1 MAYGKLLELHSL
13 IQEALA
19 QRLGRGQ
26 STVANK
32 LLLLKPPQEVQDA
45 LLKSKLRN
53 AMPAQRRQWLYL
65 YLV

>member
-1 MAYGKLLELHSL
+1 MANGKLLELYSL

-19 QRLGRGQ
+19 QRLGIGQ

-32 LLLLKPPQEVQDA
+32 LLLLKPSQEVQDA